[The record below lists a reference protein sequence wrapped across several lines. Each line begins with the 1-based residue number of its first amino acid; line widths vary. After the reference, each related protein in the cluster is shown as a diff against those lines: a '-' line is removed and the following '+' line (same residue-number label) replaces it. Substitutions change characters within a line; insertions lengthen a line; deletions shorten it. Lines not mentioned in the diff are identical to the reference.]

1 MTQKSDNFH
10 FEHIN
15 FEEGR
20 TPPIK
25 DSLIPQKKEPINSKE
40 RIKMNR
46 KQQSFQLNEV
56 LKLMQRDH
64 CQAIMVLNLLKT
76 KQKSH
81 RLQIEA
87 NHRIY
92 CLNCGHSITGQ
103 QTFKNLLNIGTGK
116 DLSSYGY
123 LPDCLNP
130 ERASYVCPHCQ
141 QEIPESQ
148 IRYFKLSTNEP
159 QYELTVSGLSFL
171 SDLNEQGKELL
182 SRLIYKGNQQSA
194 LNSQFMEHPILGYQ
208 LLRYG
213 VTFVIDTQTLQF
225 IDVKTP
231 LNRAYFYFG
240 PGQELSFELTPK
252 GTLKTSTKAQ
262 VFSDCFNQNNPF
274 KATCDNYL
282 HLEIANGFTWLN
294 ATGLGH
300 YAKYLLE
307 KQAPEPLSQDALD
320 CLRHYEAIRE
330 RDDLISLLATTGR
343 LNYVHQ
349 LVQLHMNS
357 KQSDPSADVL
367 KQLRKADTVR
377 YA

>member
-1 MTQKSDNFH
+1 
-10 FEHIN
+10 
-15 FEEGR
+15 
-20 TPPIK
+20 
-25 DSLIPQKKEPINSKE
+25 
-40 RIKMNR
+40 MNR

-76 KQKSH
+76 KQKGH

-87 NHRIY
+87 NYRIY
-92 CLNCGHSITGQ
+92 CLSCGHSMTGQ
-103 QTFKNLLNIGTGK
+103 QTFKNLLDIGTSE
-116 DLSSYGY
+116 DLSAYGY

-141 QEIPESQ
+141 KETPESHIQ
-148 IRYFKLSTNEP
+148 YFKLSTNEP
-159 QYELTVSGLSFL
+159 QYELTISGLSFL

-182 SRLIYKGNQQSA
+182 SRLTYKTNQQPFIP
-194 LNSQFMEHPILGYQ
+194 SQLTKRSVLGYQ

-213 VTFVIDTQTLQF
+213 VTFVVDMPTLQF

-231 LNRAYFYFG
+231 LKCAYFYFG
-240 PGQELSFELTPK
+240 PDQELSFELTPK
-252 GTLKTSTKAQ
+252 GTLKNLTKAQ
-262 VFSDCFNQNNPF
+262 VFLDCFNQNNPF
-274 KATCDNYL
+274 KTTCDNYL
-282 HLEIANGFTWLN
+282 HLDIAEGLTRLN
-294 ATGLGH
+294 ITGLGS
-300 YAKYLLE
+300 YAKFLQE
-307 KQAPEPLSQDALD
+307 QQAPKPLSQKTLD
-320 CLRHYEAIRE
+320 YLRHYEALRE

-367 KQLRKADTVR
+367 KQLRKAETVR

>member
-1 MTQKSDNFH
+1 
-10 FEHIN
+10 
-15 FEEGR
+15 
-20 TPPIK
+20 
-25 DSLIPQKKEPINSKE
+25 
-40 RIKMNR
+40 MNR

-76 KQKSH
+76 KQKGH

-87 NHRIY
+87 NYRIY
-92 CLNCGHSITGQ
+92 CLSCGHSMTGQ

-116 DLSSYGY
+116 DLSRYGY

-130 ERASYVCPHCQ
+130 DSASYVCPHCQ

-171 SDLNEQGKELL
+171 SDLNAQGKELL
-182 SRLIYKGNQQSA
+182 SHLVYKTNQQSVI
-194 LNSQFMEHPILGYQ
+194 NSRSMERSILGYQ

-252 GTLKTSTKAQ
+252 GTLKNLTKAQ
-262 VFSDCFNQNNPF
+262 VFLDCFNQNNPF

-330 RDDLISLLATTGR
+330 RDEFIAHLASTGY
-343 LNYVHQ
+343 LNHVHH
-349 LVQLHMNS
+349 LVQLHMAS
-357 KQSDPSADVL
+357 THTDRSVEVL
-367 KQLRKADTVR
+367 KQLRKAEIVR